1 MSSQD
6 AARWRAAT
14 GDAPADVRRAVA
26 TLVTEARADLAD
38 AFYEHML
45 ASPEAAVFLDHDA
58 VQGRLQPS
66 MQRWLTDLFEF
77 DAGKPA
83 EAVVALQRHIGEVH
97 ARTQVPVHLVVQGM
111 RLLKRRIVDL
121 LRASTMDR
129 SDVVRAIQLVGDTM
143 DLALEH
149 MSEAFARS
157 IERSVR
163 NDEAYRLYSATQN
176 VGTERERQRAALL
189 DWCQDILFTI
199 QTSDR
204 PGELPRLGD
213 AEFGLWLAHK
223 GVVMLDGAPELVPI
237 TTSIER
243 IDDIL
248 LPRLA
253 GHAFDEPAV
262 RRELITD
269 LQREVDALRFLLTTL
284 FDRQQELEGGRDQLT
299 RLLNRRF
306 LPAVLA
312 HEIGLHRRRSQLLA
326 VLLADIDHFKHIND
340 AHGHDAGDVALQQVA
355 TVVADQVRTGDFVFR
370 YGGDELLVVLVET
383 TPAAARRV
391 AEAIRVRVEQ
401 TDLSLGAGRA
411 ARTTLSMGIALFD
424 GHPDPQRLVTRADGA
439 LMEAKNRGRNRWA
452 VADEL
457 EVAAGG

>member
-6 AARWRAAT
+6 AATWRAAT
-14 GDAPADVRRAVA
+14 GYAPEDVRRAVGR
-26 TLVTEARADLAD
+26 LVTDARVDLAD

-45 ASPEAAVFLDHDA
+45 ASPEAAVFLDHQA
-58 VQGRLQPS
+58 VQERLHPS
-66 MQRWLTDLFEF
+66 MQRWLTELF
-77 DAGKPA
+77 DMDSDRPA

-97 ARTQVPVHLVVQGM
+97 ARTHVSVHLVVQGM
-111 RLLKRRIVDL
+111 RLLKRRIIEL
-121 LRASTMDR
+121 LRASGMDR

-163 NDEAYRLYSATQN
+163 TDEAYRLYSATQN

-199 QTSDR
+199 QTNDR
-204 PGELPRLGD
+204 PGELPRLAD
-213 AEFGLWLAHK
+213 SEFGLWLAHK
-223 GVVMLDGAPELVPI
+223 GVVMLDGAPELAPI
-237 TTSIER
+237 TTAIER
-243 IDDIL
+243 VDGIL

-253 GHAFDEPAV
+253 GLVFDEPAV
-262 RRELITD
+262 RRELVTD

-306 LPAVLA
+306 LPAVLT
-312 HEIGLHRRRSQLLA
+312 HEIGLHRKRSQLLA

-340 AHGHDAGDVALQQVA
+340 AHGHDAGDAALQQVA
-355 TVVADQVRTGDFVFR
+355 TVLADQVRAGDFVFR

-383 TPAAARRV
+383 TPAAARRI

-401 TDLSLGAGRA
+401 TELSLGAGRA
-411 ARTTLSMGIALFD
+411 ARTTLSIGIAVFD
-424 GHPDPQRLVTRADGA
+424 GHPDPQRLVTRADDA

-457 EVAAGG
+457 EVAGPG